1 MKTRR
6 AMARCREGGRA
17 GGEQVSTAGRQGKKA
32 MLSRRMCSRGQHRGT
47 GMPDT
52 HMATEHQCISG
63 DTSPSEATVAC
74 PMQMTHR
81 QLEVSVHKGV
91 WVTGVCQ
98 PRKDTEAKAK
108 REAQVTVH
116 PSVWTGTKTTGTDF
130 LQLWRLEGGPGR
142 FGVCVLMGEGAR
154 GPPLGRAPTPPE
166 VTSSPPRPPSD
177 HHRCVVQTP
186 MHSLG
191 DTNVPSTATTLET
204 MDNVERE
211 REEIQSSESEDSVLG
226 RADGGDKG

>member
-6 AMARCREGGRA
+6 AVAGCREGGRA
-17 GGEQVSTAGRQGKKA
+17 GGERASTAGRQGKRA
-32 MLSRRMCSRGQHRGT
+32 MLSRRMCSQGQRRGT
-47 GMPDT
+47 GMPDR
-52 HMATEHQCISG
+52 HVATEHRCISG
-63 DTSPSEATVAC
+63 DTSPSGPTVAC

-98 PRKDTEAKAK
+98 PREDTEAKAK

-116 PSVWTGTKTTGTDF
+116 PSVWTGTETAGTDF
-130 LQLWRLEGGPGR
+130 PQLWRLEGGAGR

-177 HHRCVVQTP
+177 HPRCVVRTP

-191 DTNVPSTATTLET
+191 DTNILSTATTLET
-204 MDNVERE
+204 MDNVE

-226 RADGGDKG
+226 GANGGDKG